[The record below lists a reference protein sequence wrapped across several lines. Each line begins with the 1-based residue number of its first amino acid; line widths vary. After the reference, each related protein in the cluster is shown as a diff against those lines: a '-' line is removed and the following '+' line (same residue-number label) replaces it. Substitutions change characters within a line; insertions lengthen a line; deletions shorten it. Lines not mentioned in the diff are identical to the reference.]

1 MSLTPRQTALVA
13 CWRNLRQ
20 PFVLPRASAP
30 YHTCAWERIE
40 IDLYCCTLCS
50 SVHACSESTCKDIV
64 ETEDGT
70 VCCLSG
76 IALRTIRFVEDEFV
90 EHIHLT
96 DFKQAA
102 SLFDEETCSS
112 EIEQCVRLLLTSNV
126 TQRLYGKAMLKRME
140 KLRQSIRTS
149 ACMLGVCV
157 HFLQELKAQQSLSFG
172 LAARENMVH
181 VCVADC
187 CRVMRTLVHAFGM
200 FLKPSDTMNIA
211 AGTLYLMRAGVHVHG
226 LSIVPHHTALKH
238 MLPPEASLDEYFGLR
253 AKSITDAENQ
263 IKFCLRKV
271 TRHQLLQAGFKARQS

>member
-1 MSLTPRQTALVA
+1 MRAFCGMSLTPRQTALVA

-50 SVHACSESTCKDIV
+50 CVHACSESTCQDIV

-76 IALRTIRFVEDEFV
+76 IALRTIRFVEEEFV

-126 TQRLYGKAMLKRME
+126 TRRLYGKAMLKRMD
-140 KLRQSIRTS
+140 KLRNSIRTS

-157 HFLQELKAQQSLSFG
+157 QKIVCGCSRNCARVREHPQTRNKFQVHYAGPGLGEREPDGHRESKTLLSPK
-172 LAARENMVH
+172 RERERDSVSFI
-181 VCVADC
+181 
-187 CRVMRTLVHAFGM
+187 R
-200 FLKPSDTMNIA
+200 
-211 AGTLYLMRAGVHVHG
+211 
-226 LSIVPHHTALKH
+226 
-238 MLPPEASLDEYFGLR
+238 
-253 AKSITDAENQ
+253 NQ
-263 IKFCLRKV
+263 CP
-271 TRHQLLQAGFKARQS
+271 